1 MNKLR
6 ELRDEKYM
14 KIGFYTTATLIWTF
28 IIGMIVYS
36 LSKGVS
42 SFFDLISDVL
52 TPILL
57 GAVFAHLL
65 APVVAWFENK
75 LGKDSEKPKRGL
87 AILCTYAAIIVIII
101 LILAAMIFTI
111 TKSVS
116 QINID
121 DIKDLLTYFE
131 ENLNAFW
138 NVVQNQFKKLDINV
152 GEITPKVTK
161 AFGSVTSFVTTLFIS
176 NIFAIY
182 YLKDKELR
190 KYWQNLYHVFIP
202 EKARLIINELFHDFD
217 KVFFGYIRGQSMDVV
232 ITGTII
238 SIALT
243 IAGIPY
249 GAVIGLITGIG
260 NFIPYVGPLIGWA
273 SLIIVCLS
281 EGNLVHLI
289 VGLVILAIVMTL
301 DSNFINAKL
310 LADQVNVHPLLI
322 MASLIAGGNIGGIL
336 GMLLA
341 VPTAAFLK
349 VQFDK
354 LVVRKKAIQEQNK
367 ETQDLQE

>member
-14 KIGFYTTATLIWTF
+14 KISFYTTATLICTF

-42 SFFDLISDVL
+42 SFFGVVGAVL

-65 APVVAWFENK
+65 APAVSWFEKK
-75 LGKDSEKPKRGL
+75 LTKDSEKSRRGL
-87 AILCTYAAIIVIII
+87 AILCTYVTIIVIVI
-101 LILAAMIFTI
+101 LILTALIFTI

-116 QINID
+116 QISID
-121 DIKDLLTYFE
+121 DIKDLITYFE
-131 ENLNAFW
+131 VNLSSFW
-138 NVVQNQFKKLDINV
+138 DVVQAQFKKLDINV

-161 AFGSVTSFVTTLFIS
+161 AFGNVTSFVTTLFIS

-182 YLKDKELR
+182 YLKDENLR
-190 KYWQNLYHVFIP
+190 IYWKNLYHVFIP
-202 EKARLIINELFHDFD
+202 EKARVIINELFHDFD

-232 ITGTII
+232 ITGTIV

-260 NFIPYVGPLIGWA
+260 NFIPYIGPLIGWA

-281 EGNLVHLI
+281 EGNMVHLI
-289 VGLVILAIVMTL
+289 VGLVILAIVMTV

-310 LADQVNVHPLLI
+310 LANQVNVHPVLI

-354 LVVRKKAIQEQNK
+354 LVARKKAKQKEMK